1 MSQPLIKLNL
11 GCGQSKID
19 GCVNIDVEESCKPDL
34 VHDFTKKQLPYEDKS
49 IEEVYLFHTIEHI
62 SKRYHASIFDEVFR
76 VLRVGGL
83 FYLSYPEFT
92 KCVSNWLQNKYGK
105 REFWE
110 ATIYGRQLY
119 PSDFHVCI
127 LDPNE
132 LGLRLESSGFTKIVH
147 KSEPREDYNT
157 ITACERGLHPYVKYE
172 KVIADNTKV
181 KLVA

>member
-92 KCVSNWLQNKYGK
+92 KCVSNC
-105 REFWE
+105 
-110 ATIYGRQLY
+110 
-119 PSDFHVCI
+119 HVCI